1 MKRRT
6 LTSAILLGCLA
17 LSTAAFAQAAKPA
30 AATKKDATPAVSH
43 TPAPVSEEL
52 MKARMRPPVKGT
64 ASVQFIQGSSK
75 PVKDEIVTIVK
86 VKNTSG
92 APIVGFRID
101 QYFYKGKEEISAGTG
116 RLRTPLAADE
126 VAEIAVNA
134 PMKAGISGS
143 QMRFSHANGTVK
155 PEAVKS
161 FDAPATKPAAA
172 AKKK

>member
-1 MKRRT
+1 MRRAAFA
-6 LTSAILLGCLA
+6 SAALLCSLA
-17 LSTAAFAQAAKPA
+17 LSSAAFAQAGKAAPKKDAKPA
-30 AATKKDATPAVSH
+30 VASA
-43 TPAPVSEEL
+43 PAPVSEEL

-64 ASVQFIQGSSK
+64 ASVQYIQGPSK
-75 PVKDEIVTIVK
+75 PVKDEIITVVK

-116 RLRTPLAADE
+116 RLRTPLAPNE
-126 VAEIAVNA
+126 VADITVNA
-134 PMKAGISGS
+134 PMKPGINGS

-155 PEAVKS
+155 PDLVKKFS
-161 FDAPATKPAAA
+161 DDT